1 MSFKKVLLACI
12 TTASLAFGG
21 IALVGCG
28 GQSDE
33 DVIREGIATDLDA
46 VKNLDEDFLAE
57 IVASTSS
64 SDLEEVGIDA
74 TELMKAYFGGFD
86 YTIEDVTVDGG
97 GNTAVATVTITC
109 KTYGDLI
116 NSLTDAMMSV
126 TDETEIAGAVM
137 DAVNNLAPTK
147 SDPIELGCEK
157 VNDSWQLT
165 SEGETALA
173 SALLAA

>member
-1 MSFKKVLLACI
+1 MGFKKVLLACI
-12 TTASLAFGG
+12 TTASLALGG

-97 GNTAVATVTITC
+97 GTR
-109 KTYGDLI
+109 
-116 NSLTDAMMSV
+116 
-126 TDETEIAGAVM
+126 
-137 DAVNNLAPTK
+137 P
-147 SDPIELGCEK
+147 
-157 VNDSWQLT
+157 
-165 SEGETALA
+165 
-173 SALLAA
+173 